1 MTNSENSTGHGQ
13 MRVLIRM
20 QYFKALE
27 QEAISQE
34 KKFKYLIHPKNPWIH
49 ESTLLNIQKQS
60 LLGKYKKYA
69 SKFQE

>member
-34 KKFKYLIHPKNPWIH
+34 KKIKYLIHPKNP
-49 ESTLLNIQKQS
+49 
-60 LLGKYKKYA
+60 
-69 SKFQE
+69 

>member
-34 KKFKYLIHPKNPWIH
+34 KKLNILFIQRIH

>member
-1 MTNSENSTGHGQ
+1 MTNSENSTSHGQ

-34 KKFKYLIHPKNPWIH
+34 KKIKYLIHPKNP
-49 ESTLLNIQKQS
+49 
-60 LLGKYKKYA
+60 
-69 SKFQE
+69 